1 MNDVAS
7 FLQVHNGLR
16 LAQWAVKW
24 SRQGGSKFWHARPL
38 EDLRDEEDLR
48 RYRVIEG
55 KRRHVK
61 RCRGRKAKVVNIA
74 HERLERVRN
83 KARNSW

>member
-1 MNDVAS
+1 MNDVAN

-16 LAQWAVKW
+16 RAQWAISW
-24 SRQGGSKFWHARPL
+24 SRQGGSKFWSARPL
-38 EDLRDEEDLR
+38 EDLRNEEDSL

-61 RCRGRKAKVVNIA
+61 RSRKAKVINMA
-74 HERLERVRN
+74 HAKFERVRRE
-83 KARNSW
+83 ARTSL

>member
-1 MNDVAS
+1 MNDVAN

-16 LAQWAVKW
+16 KAQWAIRW
-24 SRQGGSKFWHARPL
+24 SRQGGSKFWSARPL
-38 EDLRDEEDLR
+38 EDMRNEEDLR

-61 RCRGRKAKVVNIA
+61 RTRGRKAKVINMA
-74 HERLERVRN
+74 HAKFERVRRE
-83 KARNSW
+83 ARTSL